1 MKQNMLQMIINF
13 VIGHLFNTNIE
24 SAKKIELDTKHV

>member
-1 MKQNMLQMIINF
+1 MQMILTF
-13 VIGHLFNTNIE
+13 VIGHLYNTNIE